1 MVTPR
6 KTMSRLSALFTALL
20 LTLGVAAVAVAAPA
34 RHTVP
39 ANVTVTF
46 TDKTLRVSPTTPS
59 SGETTFVVRNLG
71 KKAHVLV
78 VKGPGINAARSPKLA
93 AGSTGKLTVTL
104 RPGAYVLSDPIGLG
118 EYNVMFLDVIRS
130 AAVHAKG
137 DGSVVA
143 PPVEVPPM
151 CGQYFTP

>member
-6 KTMSRLSALFTALL
+6 KTMSRLSTLVTASLLAL
-20 LTLGVAAVAVAAPA
+20 GIAAVAVAAPA
-34 RHTVP
+34 RHTV
-39 ANVTVTF
+39 AAKGTVAF
-46 TDKTLRVSPTTPS
+46 PDKAVGVAPTTPS

-78 VKGPGINAARSPKLA
+78 VKGPGIKSARSPKLA
-93 AGSTGKLTVTL
+93 AGGTGKLTVTL
-104 RPGAYVLSDPIGLG
+104 RPGAYVLSDPVGLG
-118 EYNVMFLDVIRS
+118 EYNVMFLDVIRA

-137 DGSVVA
+137 DASVVA
-143 PPVEVPPM
+143 PEVEVPPM

>member
-1 MVTPR
+1 MVRPR
-6 KTMSRLSALFTALL
+6 KTLSRLTALL
-20 LTLGVAAVAVAAPA
+20 VASALALGVAAIAVAAPA
-34 RHTVP
+34 RHS
-39 ANVTVTF
+39 AAAKVTVTF

-78 VKGPGINAARSPKLA
+78 VKGPGVKSARSPKLA
-93 AGSTGKLTVTL
+93 AGGTGKLTVTL

-130 AAVHAKG
+130 TAVQAKG

-151 CGQYFTP
+151 CGEYYTP

>member
-1 MVTPR
+1 MVMQR
-6 KTMSRLSALFTALL
+6 KTMSRLSALVTAFL

-34 RHTVP
+34 RHAVA

-46 TDKTLRVSPTTPS
+46 TDKTLRVAPTTPS

-71 KKAHVLV
+71 KKAHVLF
-78 VKGPGINAARSPKLA
+78 VKGPGINNAHSPRLA

-118 EYNVMFLDVIRS
+118 QYNVMFLDVIRS
-130 AAVHAKG
+130 TAVHAKG
-137 DGSVVA
+137 DASVVA
-143 PPVEVPPM
+143 PPVEAPPM
-151 CGQYFTP
+151 CGEYYTP

>member
-1 MVTPR
+1 
-6 KTMSRLSALFTALL
+6 
-20 LTLGVAAVAVAAPA
+20 
-34 RHTVP
+34 
-39 ANVTVTF
+39 
-46 TDKTLRVSPTTPS
+46 VSPTTPS

-71 KKAHVLV
+71 KKTHVLV
-78 VKGPGINAARSPKLA
+78 VKGPGVNSARSPKLA
-93 AGSTGKLTVTL
+93 AGSTGQLTVTL

-130 AAVHAKG
+130 STVHARG

>member
-1 MVTPR
+1 
-6 KTMSRLSALFTALL
+6 MSRLSALVTASLL
-20 LTLGVAAVAVAAPA
+20 ALAVGAVAVAAPA
-34 RHTVP
+34 RHAV
-39 ANVTVTF
+39 AAKVTVTF

-78 VKGPGINAARSPKLA
+78 VKGPGVKNARSPKLA
-93 AGSTGKLTVTL
+93 AGGTGKLTVTL

-130 AAVHAKG
+130 SAVHAKG

-143 PPVEVPPM
+143 PDVEVPPM

>member
-6 KTMSRLSALFTALL
+6 KTMSRLSALATALL
-20 LTLGVAAVAVAAPA
+20 LTLGVAAVALAAPA
-34 RHTVP
+34 RRTV
-39 ANVTVTF
+39 AAKVTVTF

-59 SGETTFVVRNLG
+59 SGETTFIVRNLG

-78 VKGPGINAARSPKLA
+78 VKGPGIKSARSPKLA
-93 AGSTGKLTVTL
+93 AGGTGKLTVTL
-104 RPGAYVLSDPIGLG
+104 RPGAYVLSDPVGLG
-118 EYNVMFLDVIRS
+118 EYNVMFLDVIRA

-137 DGSVVA
+137 DASVVA
-143 PPVEVPPM
+143 PEVEVPPM